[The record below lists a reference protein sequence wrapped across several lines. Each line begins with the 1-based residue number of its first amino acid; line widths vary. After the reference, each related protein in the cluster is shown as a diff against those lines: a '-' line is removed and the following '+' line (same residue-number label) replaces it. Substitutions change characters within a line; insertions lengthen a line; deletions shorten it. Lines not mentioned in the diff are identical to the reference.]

1 MFFAGTVND
10 KCTSLIK
17 EWPTVLVLL
26 SFRMNMRCEVS
37 GVSVWLFMNSN
48 ILLIAMCLC
57 SLQHASSTNAI
68 KFMTRPTRRKRK
80 RQAQNRVKFTSKH
93 ISWIAWQ
100 VMMKVSKNS
109 HSETWV
115 SSVLWHRYL

>member
-1 MFFAGTVND
+1 MG
-10 KCTSLIK
+10 CL
-17 EWPTVLVLL
+17 
-26 SFRMNMRCEVS
+26 
-37 GVSVWLFMNSN
+37 WLFMNSN

-68 KFMTRPTRRKRK
+68 KFMTRPPRRKRK
-80 RQAQNRVKFTSKH
+80 RQAQNRVEFTSKH

-109 HSETWV
+109 HSETCV